1 MDWNFLSTEVSNE
14 PGQISLQP
22 WTNTVELL
30 DIDSPSR
37 TGKGRGRERVGGGEG
52 EGIMPTVI
60 VHASKSTV
68 CCNAL
73 DVFFY
78 AHAEPVL
85 RVVVCE
91 GLSITRSIIHTCQ
104 LI

>member
-1 MDWNFLSTEVSNE
+1 MSQDRYPCNLGLIPSNYSILT
-14 PGQISLQP
+14 PHH
-22 WTNTVELL
+22 
-30 DIDSPSR
+30 
-37 TGKGRGRERVGGGEG
+37 GREREGGEREWGGEGEG